1 MKVLACPDNYR
12 SSRKGRLHRGSC
24 GWWVG
29 SSCTAP
35 PSDSIVT
42 HWGALFMYGGFM
54 GSGHASKDLWSGGGR
69 CQRLGGDI
77 HNSGHTAN
85 NRMILIFRHSPKY
98 GYLDTVQ
105 DYHFGTKE

>member
-1 MKVLACPDNYR
+1 MKVLACPDNCR

-29 SSCTAP
+29 SSC
-35 PSDSIVT
+35 IVT
-42 HWGALFMYGGFM
+42 HLGALFMYSGFM

-69 CQRLGGDI
+69 RQRLGGDI

-85 NRMILIFRHSPKY
+85 NRMIVIFRHSPKY
-98 GYLDTVQ
+98 DYLDTVQ
-105 DYHFGTKE
+105 DYHFGNKE